1 VKRLL
6 IRLLNMLGLVT
17 AGRYRVVAEQLRDS
31 ESRVK
36 KLTKVLEATRS
47 EIKGWKG
54 KTNEAAQRVKTLER
68 DAAKREQRAEKER
81 HDLQEQMSKRQREV
95 AHLQTQVDRLR
106 KTNAEIDE
114 LLVRLADAE
123 RELSVAREHLM
134 AVDVKLDILEGA
146 ANVLDVR
153 TRSAIVQQAGKTNA
167 SV

>member
-47 EIKGWKG
+47 ESKGWKG

-95 AHLQTQVDRLR
+95 AHLQTQVDRLG
-106 KTNAEIDE
+106 KTNAEIDQ

-123 RELSVAREHLM
+123 RDLSVAREHLM

-146 ANVLDVR
+146 ANVLDTR

-167 SV
+167 PV